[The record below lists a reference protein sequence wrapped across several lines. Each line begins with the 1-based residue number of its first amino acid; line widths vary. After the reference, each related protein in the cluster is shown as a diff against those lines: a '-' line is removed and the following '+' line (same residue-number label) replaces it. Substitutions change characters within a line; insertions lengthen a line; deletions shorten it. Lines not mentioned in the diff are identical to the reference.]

1 MEPTKAQR
9 SLAGSERLFV
19 LTPTLTPANV
29 LEPFVD
35 AQRAASF
42 LAMPRKT
49 LLALARQGRLPAHGL
64 SGSGKRK
71 IWKFRLSELDYWMR
85 TEVTSNCDQGRIQE
99 RKNFL

>member
-1 MEPTKAQR
+1 MANQ
-9 SLAGSERLFV
+9 
-19 LTPTLTPANV
+19 TLTSANI

-64 SGSGKRK
+64 PGRGKRK
-71 IWKFRLSELDYWMR
+71 TWKFRLSELDYWMR
-85 TEVTSNCDQGRIQE
+85 TEVISQRDQGRIQE

>member
-1 MEPTKAQR
+1 MEPHKGT
-9 SLAGSERLFV
+9 SCLAGSLRLFV
-19 LTPTLTPANV
+19 AKQTLTSVNV